1 MGKIKK
7 RPELFNCSQSH
18 NILRYLM
25 LRDFGLRTVRKTSAQ
40 LKSIA
45 ETNLVLKNHKELKCD
60 LPGIPRATFLMVFSP
75 DGTKMASTHGN
86 HNVYITEVTSGK
98 NIRTLSGHPR
108 TPWCIAF
115 HPSSSQILASGCLGG
130 QVRVWDLNDGSE
142 VWNAKSQTVIASLA
156 FHPSERLVV
165 IATYNEIH
173 FWDWSQSEPFA
184 VATTRTEKER
194 VRYVAF
200 DNVGRKLITGI
211 ANTAEIQ
218 SQRDCP
224 PVEQPCSTILRYP
237 GARPQVLNT
246 LPRLRLWDHEITY
259 RNQIPNNCVER
270 ASENS
275 DQLLHDRRISAL
287 ENWLRLNH
295 AIYSAC
301 YFMHRDLEL
310 FHTGVSSNIDWR
322 FKLPLRKVRFQ
333 QHRNSSGN
341 TLSIVQSQYKDE
353 MIMPFRTTGTE
364 LSHNAQSTTNLYDPT
379 TIENRDNNF
388 ILHSTQS
395 NRNEEIITPADNTI
409 HAHIFNT
416 LQSNSENIGNFSKN
430 LRRRNNDDKVL
441 VNVLYN
447 FKNSS
452 LNHIGKK
459 NYNSTRL
466 IKQRLNLCHKYF
478 INQYD
483 KLIRWYFDI
492 FISRNMVHWEPK
504 LVNIPGTSTLNL
516 KGIHYRSTS
525 TDVAM
530 RKLINALN
538 FSVETNDIRFKRL
551 HQYRRLLLVGF
562 ITSLKQ
568 QKIRFPH
575 LDFTDILH
583 TSAKYNTFCLKS
595 LNKLREKLQMHMKT
609 SSAPSHTTK
618 QSVKLSILYNTVS
631 DDMEIRRNVE
641 LQSKRIRSRIKRSRD
656 KFIVCNTLKKN
667 RNYTDYDSEMN
678 VQYSEWATYT
688 TSKEEPSTSSGLTDR
703 MFQRIQSI
711 ESEHSNT
718 NNESISNYNAKSIKD
733 RWDILENHM
742 NQNITQE
749 MGKQFKIKDGED
761 SILRRRHASCIGNE
775 SSSSN
780 EAHMDLLL
788 HNTSIHFTATSDK
801 VFHVTAQTEGRPIE
815 TSEILRVKDYL
826 PDNLNNIP
834 HSIITTH
841 RLATNINN
849 SQKFKQEHGNRPR
862 LEILQLQQVYR
873 MWEDFQCQTESSP
886 VSACIQKGNN
896 GEGNKE
902 MDVNFRYMPLIPVRN
917 IPLNSRNETISS
929 FNNVFLKMYEGENN
943 EDDNATS
950 YIHNQ
955 PSTSKGITNFG
966 DNYNKNFMNSKDNKS
981 NERAMDIFCSNITT
995 NQSQLQR
1002 LRAYELSHILDSLY
1016 SPSYN
1021 WMNIHQY
1028 AVNSINNCT
1037 DLIYS
1042 NDNSQLL
1049 SLSNVVSGISLTS
1062 SIKATTA
1069 ESNFVTS
1076 TSSNS
1081 ASSPCQTAVPNIAY
1095 LFNGTADNN
1104 INNGGCYNLITSST
1118 YIVSNPSLET
1128 ASTPITNLYSI
1139 QDRHQRLCRK
1149 HSRKT
1154 YFGHL
1159 KPVALHLLNQ
1169 DSRIQNSRLLNHE
1182 ENDDNTSDSIEYTN
1196 ATSNISQET
1205 YFQHNINRG
1214 RRNFQRNWR
1223 YGLLLNRNINN
1234 GSNNQSTDLRRQ
1246 TFNANVEYFLHSEMN
1261 SRRHFFT
1268 RQNRLNIEPNE
1279 THNNRRVPYREVLSQ
1294 RQQSSENSQRRRI
1307 YNQYTPHRHSVYT
1320 GNIGPGV
1327 VDGNGGQD
1335 PGDNSDDVNFG
1346 DQIPGS
1352 ISSNS
1357 LEIQSYR
1364 VQAWDFSNGEIPDI
1378 TNSEKNIIVRECKIH
1393 NDASID
1399 ISSDGKLL
1407 ATLLPSSRI
1416 NVTTTLGVY
1425 SLQWNTLGE
1434 KIYST
1439 TIDQS
1444 VVSVSISP
1452 TQQHLL
1458 VGLARNIRVPR
1469 KPSPMAVIYKLIDKE
1484 MPNENEKSSN
1494 ENDATYHLYKTANIH
1509 PGTEELVNNR
1519 SNNNLCNLTRHG
1531 THNNSTS
1538 VQDLNVREIENDL
1551 SIKDKKKSMVLIREL
1566 LQNSPESTEYI
1577 SLNCIRW
1584 APQPGQGLVYATSIG
1599 QLNILR

>member
-711 ESEHSNT
+711 E
-718 NNESISNYNAKSIKD
+718 K
-733 RWDILENHM
+733 NHM

-1261 SRRHFFT
+1261 SRSSTNFQRFISSHSTTRDTFRRHFFT